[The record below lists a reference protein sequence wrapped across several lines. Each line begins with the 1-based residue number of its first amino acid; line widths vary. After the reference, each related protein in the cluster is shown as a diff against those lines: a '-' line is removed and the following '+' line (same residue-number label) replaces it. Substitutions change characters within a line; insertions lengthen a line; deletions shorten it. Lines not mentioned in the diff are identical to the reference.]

1 MKKFALL
8 FILVAGFA
16 VAHAQ
21 QAPAAAKAEN
31 NGPVM
36 YLSTTTVDFG
46 TIEQDSEPYR
56 KLPFENR
63 GNSPLIITNAKGS
76 CGCTV
81 PTWPKEPIMPGATDT
96 MTIRY
101 DTHRIGAIRKTV
113 TVYTNQGD
121 QPLTI
126 QVIGQINAKPAE
138 PEALPE
144 KKQSVLG
151 TKGNN

>member
-63 GNSPLIITNAKGS
+63 GNSPLIITNAKEVVAVRCRRGPKNRS
-76 CGCTV
+76 CREQRT
-81 PTWPKEPIMPGATDT
+81 P
-96 MTIRY
+96 
-101 DTHRIGAIRKTV
+101 
-113 TVYTNQGD
+113 
-121 QPLTI
+121 
-126 QVIGQINAKPAE
+126 
-138 PEALPE
+138 
-144 KKQSVLG
+144 
-151 TKGNN
+151 